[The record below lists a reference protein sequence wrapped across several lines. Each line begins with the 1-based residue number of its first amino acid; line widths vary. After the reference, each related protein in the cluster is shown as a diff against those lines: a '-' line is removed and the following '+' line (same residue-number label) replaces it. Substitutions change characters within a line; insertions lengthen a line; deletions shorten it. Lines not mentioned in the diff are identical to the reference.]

1 MIPRNARDEI
11 AYNRA
16 QHWRPRDKR
25 GLNFSDGHYM
35 QRVIGWLVLLALCCG
50 YTHAQTLGYP
60 ERPIRIVI
68 PYPPGGGT
76 DIVIRAVNA
85 RLAERLGQPVV
96 VDNRGGATGTIGSEA
111 VAHAA
116 PDGYTLLAHTNAG
129 ITILPH
135 LNKKLPYDPIKDFAP
150 ITLAA
155 SSPYVLVVHPK
166 LPVATVAQFIA
177 LAKAKPGE
185 LNYASSGNGASTH
198 LAGLLFC
205 QMAGVKMVHIP
216 YKGSG
221 PATTDLIAGQVQS
234 RFSSI
239 PPVLPHIRTG
249 RLRGIAVTGAKRF
262 NLLPDLPTVA
272 DTLPGFEVDSWYGVF
287 APVGT
292 PAAIIKKLNAEFAA
306 ALNSADV
313 KALLATDGSEVVASS
328 PERFGAIIR
337 AEYARWAPVVK
348 ESGAKID

>member
-1 MIPRNARDEI
+1 M
-11 AYNRA
+11 
-16 QHWRPRDKR
+16 
-25 GLNFSDGHYM
+25 
-35 QRVIGWLVLLALCCG
+35 LVLAAG
-50 YTHAQTLGYP
+50 VAHAQSYP
-60 ERPIRIVI
+60 TKPIRIVI

-76 DIVIRAVNA
+76 DIVIRAVSG
-85 RLAERLGQPVV
+85 RLSERLGQPVV
-96 VDNRGGATGTIGSEA
+96 VDNRGGATGTIGSES

-150 ITLAA
+150 VTIAA
-155 SSPYVLVVHPK
+155 SSPYLMVVNPK
-166 LPVATVAQFIA
+166 VACNIVAQFIA

-221 PATTDLIAGQVQS
+221 PATNDLLAGQVQL

-239 PPVLPHIRTG
+239 PPVLQHVRSEPVTRASVNERKRFGLCRNSCRRRHAA
-249 RLRGIAVTGAKRF
+249 RLRSRF
-262 NLLPDLPTVA
+262 R
-272 DTLPGFEVDSWYGVF
+272 
-287 APVGT
+287 GT
-292 PAAIIKKLNAEFAA
+292 
-306 ALNSADV
+306 
-313 KALLATDGSEVVASS
+313 ASS
-328 PERFGAIIR
+328 RR
-337 AEYARWAPVVK
+337 PVHRRHR
-348 ESGAKID
+348 E

>member
-1 MIPRNARDEI
+1 MHRAIWFFAALPLCSGP
-11 AYNRA
+11 AYSQA
-16 QHWRPRDKR
+16 
-25 GLNFSDGHYM
+25 
-35 QRVIGWLVLLALCCG
+35 
-50 YTHAQTLGYP
+50 YP
-60 ERPIRIVI
+60 GKPIRIVI

-76 DIVIRAVNA
+76 DIVIRAVSG
-85 RLAERLGQPVV
+85 RLSERLGQPVV

-135 LNKKLPYDPIKDFAP
+135 LNKKLPYDPIRDFAP
-150 ITLAA
+150 VTMAA
-155 SSPYVLVVHPK
+155 SSPYLMVVNPK
-166 LPVATVAQFIA
+166 IAATSVAQFIA

-205 QMAGVKMVHIP
+205 QMTGVKMVHIP

-221 PATTDLIAGQVQS
+221 PATTELLAGQVQM

-239 PPVLPHIRTG
+239 PPVLPHVRSG
-249 RLRGIAVTGAKRF
+249 RLRALAVTSAKRF
-262 NLLPDLPTVA
+262 SLLPEVPTVA
-272 DTLPGFEVDSWYGVF
+272 DTVPGFEVLSWYGVF
-287 APVGT
+287 APAGT
-292 PAAIIKKLNAEFAA
+292 PPAIIKKLNADFAA
-306 ALNSADV
+306 ALNSPDV

-328 PERFGAIIR
+328 PEYFGKVIR

>member
-1 MIPRNARDEI
+1 MWRSKWLWALLML
-11 AYNRA
+11 AGSHACA
-16 QHWRPRDKR
+16 QP
-25 GLNFSDGHYM
+25 
-35 QRVIGWLVLLALCCG
+35 
-50 YTHAQTLGYP
+50 YP
-60 ERPIRIVI
+60 VKPIRIVI

-76 DIVIRAVNA
+76 DIVIRAVSG
-85 RLAERLGQPVV
+85 RLSERLGQPVV

-135 LNKKLPYDPIKDFAP
+135 LNKHLPYDPIKDFAP
-150 ITLAA
+150 VTLAA
-155 SSPYVLVVHPK
+155 SSPYLLVVNPK
-166 LPVATVAQFIA
+166 IAATSVKELIA
-177 LAKAKPGE
+177 LAKAHPGE

-221 PATTDLIAGQVQS
+221 PATTDLLAGQVQM

-239 PPVLPHIRTG
+239 PPVLQHVRSG
-249 RLRGIAVTGAKRF
+249 RLRALAVTSAKRF
-262 NLLPDLPTVA
+262 GLLPDIPTVA
-272 DTLPGFEVDSWYGVF
+272 ETVPGFEVLSWYGVF
-287 APVGT
+287 APTGT
-292 PAAIIKKLNAEFAA
+292 PPAIIKKLNADFAA
-306 ALNSADV
+306 ALNSPDV
-313 KALLATDGSEVVASS
+313 KTLLATDGSEVVASS
-328 PERFGAIIR
+328 PERFSAIIR
-337 AEYARWAPVVK
+337 AEYARWAPVVQ

>member
-1 MIPRNARDEI
+1 MKPRFPVLI
-11 AYNRA
+11 
-16 QHWRPRDKR
+16 
-25 GLNFSDGHYM
+25 
-35 QRVIGWLVLLALCCG
+35 LLAVCG
-50 YTHAQTLGYP
+50 GLAHAQAYP
-60 ERPIRIVI
+60 NKPIRIVI

-76 DIVIRAVNA
+76 DIVIRAVGP
-85 RLAERLGQPVV
+85 RLSERLGQPVV
-96 VDNRGGATGTIGSEA
+96 IDNRGGATGTIGSEA
-111 VAHAA
+111 VAHSA

-135 LNKKLPYDPIKDFAP
+135 LNKHLPYDPLKDFAP
-150 ITLAA
+150 VTLAA

-166 LPVATVAQFIA
+166 LAATTVAQFIA
-177 LAKAKPGE
+177 LAKARPGE

-239 PPVLPHIRTG
+239 PPVLPHIRSC
-249 RLRGIAVTGAKRF
+249 RLRGIAVTGAQRF

-272 DTLPGFEVDSWYGVF
+272 DTLPGFEVESWYGVF
-287 APVGT
+287 APAGT
-292 PAAIIKKLNAEFAA
+292 PPAIIKKLNAEFAA
-306 ALNSADV
+306 ALNLPDV

-337 AEYARWAPVVK
+337 AEFARWAPVVK

>member
-1 MIPRNARDEI
+1 M
-11 AYNRA
+11 
-16 QHWRPRDKR
+16 KR
-25 GLNFSDGHYM
+25 RY
-35 QRVIGWLVLLALCCG
+35 LVLPLLLACSG
-50 YTHAQTLGYP
+50 YAHAQTPSNSNYP
-60 ERPIRIVI
+60 NKPIRIVI

-76 DIVIRAVNA
+76 DIVMRPVSA
-85 RLAERLGQPVV
+85 RLSERLGQPVI

-150 ITLAA
+150 VTLAA
-155 SSPYVLVVHPK
+155 SSPYVLVVNPK
-166 LPVATVAQFIA
+166 IAATSVAQIIA
-177 LAKAKPGE
+177 LARAHPGE

-205 QMAGVKMVHIP
+205 QMAGIKMVHIP

-221 PATTDLIAGQVQS
+221 PATTELLAGQVQM

-239 PPVLPHIRTG
+239 PPVLPHVRTG
-249 RLRGIAVTGAKRF
+249 RLRALAVTGAKRF
-262 NLLPDLPTVA
+262 SLLPDLPTVA
-272 DTLPGFEVDSWYGVF
+272 DTVPGFEVESWYGVF
-287 APVGT
+287 APAGT
-292 PAAIIKKLNAEFAA
+292 PPAIIRKLNAEFAA
-306 ALNSADV
+306 ALNLPEI
-313 KALLATDGSEVVASS
+313 KALLATDGSAVVASS
-328 PERFGAIIR
+328 PEKFGAIIR
-337 AEYARWAPVVK
+337 AEFARWAPVVK

>member
-1 MIPRNARDEI
+1 
-11 AYNRA
+11 
-16 QHWRPRDKR
+16 
-25 GLNFSDGHYM
+25 M
-35 QRVIGWLVLLALCCG
+35 QRAIRLAALFVLSG
-50 YTHAQTLGYP
+50 GHACAEAQSYP
-60 ERPIRIVI
+60 VKPIRIVI

-76 DIVIRAVNA
+76 DIVIRAVSG
-85 RLAERLGQPVV
+85 RLSEKLGQPVV

-135 LNKKLPYDPIKDFAP
+135 LNKALPYDPIRDFAP
-150 ITLAA
+150 VTLAA
-155 SSPYVLVVHPK
+155 SSPYLFVVNPK
-166 LPVATVAQFIA
+166 IAATTVAQLIA
-177 LAKAKPGE
+177 LAKARPGE

-221 PATTDLIAGQVQS
+221 PATTELLAGQVQM

-239 PPVLPHIRTG
+239 PPVLPHVRSG
-249 RLRGIAVTGAKRF
+249 RLRALAVTSAQRF
-262 NLLPDLPTVA
+262 SLLPDVPTVA
-272 DTLPGFEVDSWYGVF
+272 DTVPGFEVESWYGVF
-287 APVGT
+287 APART
-292 PAAIIKKLNAEFAA
+292 PPAIIKRLNTEFAA
-306 ALNSADV
+306 ALGSPDV
-313 KALLATDGSEVVASS
+313 KALLATDGSVVVASS
-328 PERFGAIIR
+328 PERFGAIVR

>member
-1 MIPRNARDEI
+1 MTHP
-11 AYNRA
+11 
-16 QHWRPRDKR
+16 HW
-25 GLNFSDGHYM
+25 
-35 QRVIGWLVLLALCCG
+35 LLALLVACG
-50 YTHAQTLGYP
+50 GLAHAQVFP
-60 ERPIRIVI
+60 HKPIRIVI

-76 DIVIRAVNA
+76 DIVMRAVGP
-85 RLAERLGQPVV
+85 RLSERLGQPVV
-96 VDNRGGATGTIGSEA
+96 IDNRGGATGTIGSEA

-129 ITILPH
+129 ITVLPH
-135 LNKKLPYDPIKDFAP
+135 LNKALPYDPLRDFAP
-150 ITLAA
+150 VTLAA

-166 LPVATVAQFIA
+166 LAANSVAQLVA
-177 LAKAKPGE
+177 LAKARPGE

-221 PATTDLIAGQVQS
+221 PATTELIAGQVQW

-239 PPVLPHIRTG
+239 PPVLPHIRTA
-249 RLRGIAVTGAKRF
+249 RLRALAVTSAKRF
-262 NLLPDLPTVA
+262 SLLPDVPTVA

-287 APVGT
+287 APAGT
-292 PAAIIKKLNAEFAA
+292 PPAIIRKLNAEFAA
-306 ALNSADV
+306 ALHMPDV

-337 AEYARWAPVVK
+337 AEFARWAPVVK
-348 ESGAKID
+348 ESGARID

>member
-1 MIPRNARDEI
+1 MTSMHA
-11 AYNRA
+11 
-16 QHWRPRDKR
+16 
-25 GLNFSDGHYM
+25 LM
-35 QRVIGWLVLLALCCG
+35 VVLVLHGGLV
-50 YTHAQTLGYP
+50 YAQAYP
-60 ERPIRIVI
+60 ARPIRIVI

-76 DIVIRAVNA
+76 DIVIRAVGP
-85 RLAERLGQPVV
+85 RLSERLGQSVV
-96 VDNRGGATGTIGSEA
+96 IDNRGGATGTIGSEA

-116 PDGYTLLAHTNAG
+116 ADGYTLLAHTNAG

-135 LNKKLPYDPIKDFAP
+135 LNKSLPYDPIRDFAP
-150 ITLAA
+150 VTLAA
-155 SSPYVLVVHPK
+155 SSPYLLVVHPK
-166 LPVATVAQFIA
+166 LAATSVAQFIA
-177 LAKAKPGE
+177 LAKARPGE

-221 PATTDLIAGQVQS
+221 PATTDLLGGQVQS

-239 PPVLPHIRTG
+239 PPVLQHVRAG
-249 RLRGIAVTGAKRF
+249 RLRALGVTSAKRF
-262 NLLPDLPTVA
+262 SLLPDVPTIA
-272 DTLPGFEVDSWYGVF
+272 ATLPGFEVDSWYGVF
-287 APVGT
+287 APAGT
-292 PAAIIKKLNAEFAA
+292 PAAIIGKLNSAFAA
-306 ALNSADV
+306 ALSAPDV

-337 AEYARWAPVVK
+337 AEFARWGPVVR

>member
-1 MIPRNARDEI
+1 MLRQLSFAVFALTLADHACAQS
-11 AYNRA
+11 AYPN
-16 QHWRPRDKR
+16 K
-25 GLNFSDGHYM
+25 
-35 QRVIGWLVLLALCCG
+35 
-50 YTHAQTLGYP
+50 
-60 ERPIRIVI
+60 PIRIVI

-76 DIVIRAVNA
+76 DIVIRAVSG
-85 RLAERLGQPVV
+85 RLSERLGQPVI
-96 VDNRGGATGTIGSEA
+96 VDNRGGATGTIGSES
-111 VAHAA
+111 VAHAS

-150 ITLAA
+150 VTMAA
-155 SSPYVLVVHPK
+155 SSPYLMVVNPK
-166 LPVATVAQFIA
+166 VAATSVAQFIA

-205 QMAGVKMVHIP
+205 QMTGVNMVHIP

-221 PATTDLIAGQVQS
+221 PATTELLAGQVQM

-239 PPVLPHIRTG
+239 PPVLQHVRSG
-249 RLRGIAVTGAKRF
+249 RLRALAVTSTKRF
-262 NLLPDLPTVA
+262 ALVPDVPAVAETV
-272 DTLPGFEVDSWYGVF
+272 PGFEVLSWYGVF
-287 APVGT
+287 APAST
-292 PAAIIKKLNAEFAA
+292 PAAIVKKLNADFAA
-306 ALNSADV
+306 ALNSPDV

-328 PERFGAIIR
+328 PEYFGKVIK

>member
-1 MIPRNARDEI
+1 MRRDSQSNCSRFHSMKCI
-11 AYNRA
+11 S
-16 QHWRPRDKR
+16 P
-25 GLNFSDGHYM
+25 LSTLF
-35 QRVIGWLVLLALCCG
+35 VLCAAVAHG
-50 YTHAQTLGYP
+50 QTFP
-60 ERPIRIVI
+60 NKPIRIVI

-76 DIVIRAVNA
+76 DIVMRAVGP
-85 RLAERLGQPVV
+85 RLTERLGQPVV
-96 VDNRGGATGTIGSEA
+96 IDNRGGATGTIGSEA

-135 LNKKLPYDPIKDFAP
+135 LNKALPYDPIRDFAP
-150 ITLAA
+150 VTLAA
-155 SSPYVLVVHPK
+155 SSPYLLVVHPK
-166 LPVATVAQFIA
+166 LPAASVAQFIA
-177 LAKAKPGE
+177 LAKARPGE
-185 LNYASSGNGASTH
+185 MNYASSGNGASTH

-221 PATTDLIAGQVQS
+221 PATNDLLAGQVQS

-239 PPVLPHIRTG
+239 PPVLQHVRSS
-249 RLRGIAVTGAKRF
+249 RLRAIGVTSAKRF
-262 NLLPDLPTVA
+262 SLLPDIPTVA

-287 APVGT
+287 APAGT
-292 PAAIIKKLNAEFAA
+292 PAAIVNKLNAEFAA
-306 ALNSADV
+306 ALKSPEV

-328 PERFGAIIR
+328 PQRFAEIIR

>member
-1 MIPRNARDEI
+1 
-11 AYNRA
+11 
-16 QHWRPRDKR
+16 
-25 GLNFSDGHYM
+25 M
-35 QRVIGWLVLLALCCG
+35 QRAIRLAALFVLAG
-50 YTHAQTLGYP
+50 GHACAEAQSYP
-60 ERPIRIVI
+60 VKPIRIVI

-76 DIVIRAVNA
+76 DIVIRAVSG
-85 RLAERLGQPVV
+85 RLSEKLGQPVV

-135 LNKKLPYDPIKDFAP
+135 LNKALPYDPIRDFAP
-150 ITLAA
+150 VTLAA
-155 SSPYVLVVHPK
+155 SSPYLFVVNPK
-166 LPVATVAQFIA
+166 IAATTVAQLIA
-177 LAKAKPGE
+177 LAKARPGE

-221 PATTDLIAGQVQS
+221 PATTELLAGQVQM

-239 PPVLPHIRTG
+239 PPVLPHVRSG
-249 RLRGIAVTGAKRF
+249 RLRALAVTSAQRF
-262 NLLPDLPTVA
+262 SLLPDVPTVA
-272 DTLPGFEVDSWYGVF
+272 DTVPGFEVESWYGVF
-287 APVGT
+287 APART
-292 PAAIIKKLNAEFAA
+292 PPAIIKRLNTEFAA
-306 ALNSADV
+306 ALGSPDV
-313 KALLATDGSEVVASS
+313 KALLATDGSVVVASS
-328 PERFGAIIR
+328 PERFGAIVR

>member
-1 MIPRNARDEI
+1 MFI
-11 AYNRA
+11 
-16 QHWRPRDKR
+16 
-25 GLNFSDGHYM
+25 
-35 QRVIGWLVLLALCCG
+35 LAGSLA
-50 YTHAQTLGYP
+50 HAQTYP
-60 ERPIRIVI
+60 VKPIRIVI

-76 DIVIRAVNA
+76 DIVIRAVSG
-85 RLAERLGQPVV
+85 RLSERLGQPVV

-150 ITLAA
+150 VTLAA
-155 SSPYVLVVHPK
+155 SSPYLFVVNPK
-166 LPVATVAQFIA
+166 VAATSVRELIA
-177 LAKAKPGE
+177 LAKAHPGE

-205 QMAGVKMVHIP
+205 QMTGVKMVHIP

-221 PATTDLIAGQVQS
+221 PATTDLLGGQVQM

-239 PPVLPHIRTG
+239 PPVLQHVRSG
-249 RLRGIAVTGAKRF
+249 RLRALAVTSAKRF
-262 NLLPDLPTVA
+262 SLLPEIPTVA
-272 DTLPGFEVDSWYGVF
+272 DTVPGFEVLSWYGVF
-287 APVGT
+287 APTGT
-292 PAAIIKKLNAEFAA
+292 PPAIVKRLNADFAA
-306 ALNSADV
+306 ALNSPDV
-313 KALLATDGSEVVASS
+313 RALLATDGSEVVASS
-328 PERFGAIIR
+328 PEYFGKVIR

>member
-1 MIPRNARDEI
+1 MK
-11 AYNRA
+11 
-16 QHWRPRDKR
+16 H
-25 GLNFSDGHYM
+25 GF
-35 QRVIGWLVLLALCCG
+35 LVLPWLLACSG
-50 YTHAQTLGYP
+50 VVHAQAYP
-60 ERPIRIVI
+60 YKPIRIVI

-76 DIVIRAVNA
+76 DIVIRAVSG
-85 RLAERLGQPVV
+85 RLSERLGQPVV
-96 VDNRGGATGTIGSEA
+96 VDNRGGATGTIGSES

-135 LNKKLPYDPIKDFAP
+135 LNKQLPYDPIRDFAP
-150 ITLAA
+150 VTMAA
-155 SSPYVLVVHPK
+155 SSPYLMVVNPK
-166 LPVATVAQFIA
+166 VPATNVAQFIA

-185 LNYASSGNGASTH
+185 LNFASSGNGASTH

-205 QMAGVKMVHIP
+205 RMAHINMVHIP

-221 PATTDLIAGQVQS
+221 PATTELLAGQVQM

-239 PPVLPHIRTG
+239 PPVLQQVRAG
-249 RLRGIAVTGAKRF
+249 RLRALAVTSTKRF
-262 NLLPDLPTVA
+262 ALVPEVPTVA
-272 DTLPGFEVDSWYGVF
+272 ETVPGFEVLSWYGVF
-287 APVGT
+287 APTGT
-292 PAAIIKKLNAEFAA
+292 PAAIIKKLNADFAA
-306 ALNSADV
+306 ALNSPDV

-328 PERFGAIIR
+328 PEYFNKAIR

>member
-1 MIPRNARDEI
+1 
-11 AYNRA
+11 
-16 QHWRPRDKR
+16 
-25 GLNFSDGHYM
+25 M
-35 QRVIGWLVLLALCCG
+35 QRAILLWALLMLCG
-50 YTHAQTLGYP
+50 SYAHAQAYP
-60 ERPIRIVI
+60 SKPIRIVI

-76 DIVIRAVNA
+76 EIVIRAVSA
-85 RLAERLGQPVV
+85 RLSERLGQPVV

-135 LNKKLPYDPIKDFAP
+135 LNKNLPYDPIKDFAP
-150 ITLAA
+150 VTLAA
-155 SSPYVLVVHPK
+155 SSPYLFVVNPK
-166 LPVATVAQFIA
+166 LPATSVAQLIA
-177 LAKAKPGE
+177 LAKARPGE

-205 QMAGVKMVHIP
+205 QMTGVKMVHIP

-221 PATTDLIAGQVQS
+221 PATTELLAGQVQM

-239 PPVLPHIRTG
+239 PPVLPHVRSG
-249 RLRGIAVTGAKRF
+249 RLRALATTGAQRF
-262 NLLPDLPTVA
+262 SLLPDLPTVA
-272 DTLPGFEVDSWYGVF
+272 DTVPGFEVESWYGVF
-287 APVGT
+287 APART
-292 PAAIIKKLNAEFAA
+292 PVAIIRKLNADFAA
-306 ALNSADV
+306 ALGSPDV
-313 KALLATDGSEVVASS
+313 KALLATDGSVVVASS

-337 AEYARWAPVVK
+337 AEFARWAPVVK

>member
-1 MIPRNARDEI
+1 
-11 AYNRA
+11 
-16 QHWRPRDKR
+16 
-25 GLNFSDGHYM
+25 M
-35 QRVIGWLVLLALCCG
+35 QRVICLWALLAIIG
-50 YTHAQTLGYP
+50 GHADAQVYP
-60 ERPIRIVI
+60 VKPIRIVI

-76 DIVIRAVNA
+76 DIVIRAVSG
-85 RLAERLGQPVV
+85 RLSERLGQLVV

-135 LNKKLPYDPIKDFAP
+135 LNKALPYDPIRDFAP
-150 ITLAA
+150 VTLAA
-155 SSPYVLVVHPK
+155 SSPYLFVVNPK
-166 LPVATVAQFIA
+166 VAATTVAQLIA
-177 LAKAKPGE
+177 LAKARPGE

-221 PATTDLIAGQVQS
+221 PATTELLAGQVQM

-239 PPVLPHIRTG
+239 PPVLPHVRSG
-249 RLRGIAVTGAKRF
+249 RLRALAVTSAQRF
-262 NLLPDLPTVA
+262 SLLPDVPTVA
-272 DTLPGFEVDSWYGVF
+272 DTVPGFEVESWYGVF
-287 APVGT
+287 APTGT
-292 PAAIIKKLNAEFAA
+292 PAAIIKRLNADFAA
-306 ALNSADV
+306 ALGSPDV
-313 KALLATDGSEVVASS
+313 KALLATDGSVVVASS
-328 PERFGAIIR
+328 PERFGAIVR

>member
-1 MIPRNARDEI
+1 
-11 AYNRA
+11 
-16 QHWRPRDKR
+16 
-25 GLNFSDGHYM
+25 M
-35 QRVIGWLVLLALCCG
+35 QRATWALILMAFAGSLA
-50 YTHAQTLGYP
+50 HAQSYP
-60 ERPIRIVI
+60 VKPIRIVI

-76 DIVIRAVNA
+76 DIVIRAVSG
-85 RLAERLGQPVV
+85 RLSERLGQPVV
-96 VDNRGGATGTIGSEA
+96 VDNRGGATGTIGSES

-150 ITLAA
+150 VTMAA
-155 SSPYVLVVHPK
+155 SSPYLMVVNPK
-166 LPVATVAQFIA
+166 VAATSVAQFIA

-205 QMAGVKMVHIP
+205 QMTGVKMVHIP

-221 PATTDLIAGQVQS
+221 PATTELLAGQVQM

-239 PPVLPHIRTG
+239 PPVLQHVRSG
-249 RLRGIAVTGAKRF
+249 RLRALAVTSMKRF
-262 NLLPDLPTVA
+262 ALVPEVPAVA
-272 DTLPGFEVDSWYGVF
+272 ETIPGFEVLSWYGVF
-287 APVGT
+287 APTGT
-292 PAAIIKKLNAEFAA
+292 PAPIVKKLNADFAA
-306 ALNSADV
+306 ALNSPDV

-328 PERFGAIIR
+328 PDYFGKVIK